1 MKEECD
7 MTNDSSMTGTGEMI
21 SEAEETV
28 TTKLGDLRR
37 RATDAV
43 EERRKAAAEGLASA
57 AERLHHRA
65 DHLPGVERASELAH
79 GAADRM
85 GSAAEFLRDHDTRAM
100 VEGVQ
105 NYVRKN
111 PGKSLAV
118 AAVVGFLAA
127 RAFRD
132 E

>member
-1 MKEECD
+1 
-7 MTNDSSMTGTGEMI
+7 
-21 SEAEETV
+21 
-28 TTKLGDLRR
+28 
-37 RATDAV
+37 
-43 EERRKAAAEGLASA
+43 
-57 AERLHHRA
+57 
-65 DHLPGVERASELAH
+65 
-79 GAADRM
+79 M